1 MKTVDYPACHSMD
14 TTWFAV
20 DKDGNIAI
28 MESGEDGAIPLKINI
43 QMEFSDFLE
52 EHAQLIGNNL
62 FRLNINDE
70 IIEDI
75 ISKCRKLDE
84 LEEYSSGFIILKEN
98 TEWNDLN
105 IDIEEWAYAIQLS
118 KEKRLYYFEDFSTTI
133 PQLNKA
139 IKEGKIISGLIT
151 TSIGWT
157 DEDNYENSSAQ
168 LLGLYYDEAD

>member
-14 TTWFAV
+14 TTLFAV

-84 LEEYSSGFIILKEN
+84 LEESSSGFIILTEN
-98 TEWNDLN
+98 TEWNDLT
-105 IDIEEWAYAIQLS
+105 LS
-118 KEKRLYYFEDFSTTI
+118 LI
-133 PQLNKA
+133 P
-139 IKEGKIISGLIT
+139 I
-151 TSIGWT
+151 
-157 DEDNYENSSAQ
+157 
-168 LLGLYYDEAD
+168 